1 MLKPIVDSRLRA
13 QRDTAQGM
21 LDTLYVMEKM
31 PPVNE
36 GHARAL
42 QICIEAREDEL
53 ARLNRQ

>member
-1 MLKPIVDSRLRA
+1 MLKARIDSRLKA
-13 QRDTAQGM
+13 QRDTAQGI
-21 LDTLYVMEKM
+21 LDTLYVLEKM
-31 PPVNE
+31 PPVND

>member
-1 MLKPIVDSRLRA
+1 
-13 QRDTAQGM
+13 M

>member
-1 MLKPIVDSRLRA
+1 MLKPRVDSRLRA
-13 QRDTAQGM
+13 QRDSAQSK
-21 LDTLYVMEKM
+21 LDLLYLMEKM

-42 QICIEAREDEL
+42 QVCIEAREEEL